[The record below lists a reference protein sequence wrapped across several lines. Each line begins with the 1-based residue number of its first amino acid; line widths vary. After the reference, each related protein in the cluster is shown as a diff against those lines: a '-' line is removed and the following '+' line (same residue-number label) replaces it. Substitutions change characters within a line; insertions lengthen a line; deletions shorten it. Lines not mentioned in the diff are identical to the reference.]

1 MTNTT
6 RRMAHNSPSAAC
18 SSSAVGLRLWIG
30 ILFLCG
36 VTSRLSLPCC
46 EAFTTISSSYI
57 YRQQPQSPSHVLFV
71 GTSDA
76 PSTAAAA
83 ADPADLQVFDAD
95 VEAAIQAKKELTK
108 KRQKEQRETGQQVK
122 DDQEWKF
129 FDTAR
134 VHVSG
139 GDGGNGCVA
148 FRREKGAPLGGPS
161 GGRGGHGG
169 SIYLVCDEGLNTL
182 APLRN
187 RVHVRA
193 TKGRNGLG
201 KNKDGQHGNSIE
213 IPVPPGTVI
222 RELRTQKLAGELRE
236 HGERLLV
243 ARGGRGGRG
252 NAAFMTERNTAPK
265 LAERGE
271 PGAMRWLS
279 VELRLVADVGFLG
292 KPNAGKSTLLAAAS
306 AARPKIANYPFTTI
320 VPNLGV
326 CDLGD
331 EGAGLIL
338 CDIPG
343 LIEGAAKGAG
353 LGPAFLRHVQRC
365 KVLLHMV
372 DGTSEDPIGDFHTI
386 NKELKEYDPFL
397 AEKPQVVVLNKL
409 DVPEVQEMEEELME
423 QLRQAAGHSRVLSI
437 SAATTSNVKEL
448 MGRLKKFVES
458 QPESDLPPIPEIN
471 LARAGLDFDSD
482 DYEIINDPSYP
493 GQWRITGEYIENIA
507 KMTHWEYPEAV
518 SRFGRQ
524 LDALGIATELQSR
537 GARDG
542 DLVMV
547 GEFDFEFNPGLTNPY
562 IPQEL
567 LEKDARME
575 AKRNGEKSP
584 DDDDDGTAAW
594 RPFNQGGF
602 LDVDVGELVGF
613 SESDDWELL
622 DENFDDAD
630 FEFGEDDEVWTY
642 SE

>member
-1 MTNTT
+1 MMMTKKTT
-6 RRMAHNSPSAAC
+6 QDYC
-18 SSSAVGLRLWIG
+18 SSSAAAAAGRLLVG
-30 ILFLCG
+30 ILFVCG
-36 VTSRLSLPCC
+36 ASHLALPCR
-46 EAFTTISSSYI
+46 AFTTISSSYI
-57 YRQQPQSPSHVLFV
+57 HRQSSSSLFV
-71 GTSDA
+71 GTRN
-76 PSTAAAA
+76 AAKTSSE
-83 ADPADLQVFDAD
+83 DLKVFDAD
-95 VEAAIQAKKELTK
+95 ADAADQAKKELAI
-108 KRQKEQRETGQQVK
+108 KRQQDQRDKSQTVK

-134 VHVSG
+134 VHVAG

-148 FRREKGAPLGGPS
+148 FRREKGEPMGGPS
-161 GGRGGHGG
+161 GGRGGSGG
-169 SIYLVCDEGLNTL
+169 SIWLVCDEGLNTL

-187 RVHVRA
+187 RIHVRA
-193 TKGRNGLG
+193 IKGRNGLG
-201 KNKDGQHGNSIE
+201 KSKDGQKGRSIE

-252 NAAFMTERNTAPK
+252 NKAFMTERKTAPK

-365 KVLLHMV
+365 KVLLHVV
-372 DGTSEDPIGDFHTI
+372 DGTSEDPIGDFVTI

-409 DVPEVQEMEEELME
+409 DVPEVQEKEEELME
-423 QLRQAAGHSRVLSI
+423 GLRQAAGHSRVLSI
-437 SAATTSNVKEL
+437 SAATTMNVKEL
-448 MGRLKKFVES
+448 MGRLKKFVVT
-458 QPESDLPPIPEIN
+458 QPAGDLPPITEIN

-518 SRFGRQ
+518 ARFGRQ
-524 LDALGIATELQSR
+524 LDALGIADELQSR
-537 GARDG
+537 GAESE

-547 GEFDFEFNPGLTNPY
+547 GEYDFDFNPGLTNMY
-562 IPQEL
+562 IPREL

-575 AKRNGEKSP
+575 AQRNGEAFGDEKEGRETP
-584 DDDDDGTAAW
+584 AW
-594 RPFNQGGF
+594 RPFGQGGY
-602 LDVDVGELVGF
+602 LDVDVDELVGF
-613 SESDDWELL
+613 SQSGDWDLL
-622 DENFDDAD
+622 DEEGFDEAD
-630 FEFGEDDEVWTY
+630 FDFGDDDDVWTY